1 MEHGAEVNSMLMTE
15 FNIDV
20 ARDVWQE
27 EARAEGEMA
36 KAISVAKKMLEMDM
50 SIDEISNVSGLTH
63 EEILKLQANG

>member
-1 MEHGAEVNSMLMTE
+1 MLMTE

-27 EARAEGEMA
+27 EAHEEGREQGRAEGEMA
-36 KAISVAKKMLEMDM
+36 KAFSVAKKMLEMDM
-50 SIDEISNVSGLTH
+50 SIDEISDVTGLTH